1 MPASILLAAALATA
15 APAVTAELPA
25 DQRAFECGNC
35 AAWNAPHA
43 PFKLFGNSYY
53 VGVDGLSS
61 VLIDTGAGLI
71 LLDGGLPQSAAVIA
85 ANIRSLGFDV
95 ADVAWI
101 AISHP
106 HFDHVGGVAALAR
119 MSGAKVAASPAGAQA
134 LQAGNSPDDDPQV
147 EPGNEMNFPRVDNV
161 EEIRHQGEIKLGTI
175 TLTAHHT
182 PGHAP
187 GGSSWSWRDCEGARC
202 IDLVFADSLT
212 AISSDN
218 FKFTADGGARV
229 AQFRNTIN
237 TVRAL
242 PCDLLVTA
250 HPSASAVFDRN
261 ATGKLIDT
269 HACHTYADSAE
280 QALDRRIASEQK
292 TDSD

>member
-1 MPASILLAAALATA
+1 MPASILLSAALATA

-25 DQRAFECGNC
+25 DQRAFECNNC

-43 PFKLFGNSYY
+43 PFKLFGHSYY

-71 LLDGGLPQSAAVIA
+71 LLDGSLPQSAAVIA
-85 ANIRSLGFDV
+85 GNIRTLGFDV

-134 LQAGNSPDDDPQV
+134 LQAGKSPDDDPQV
-147 EPGNEMNFPRVDNV
+147 EPGNIMPFPPVSRV
-161 EEIRHQGEIKLGTI
+161 EEIAHQDTI
-175 TLTAHHT
+175 TLGRITLKAHHT

-187 GGSSWSWRDCEGARC
+187 GGSSWTWRDCEGERC

-212 AISSDN
+212 AISSDT

-229 AQFRNTIN
+229 AEFRNTID

-261 ATGKLIDT
+261 AAGKLIDAN
-269 HACHTYADSAE
+269 ACRVYADSAE
-280 QALDRRIASEQK
+280 QALDRRIASEQ
-292 TDSD
+292 TSGGD